1 MFDLQDIQPVGPVR
15 RVDELG
21 RIVLPKDLREATGVK
36 ENDAFEIFADA
47 ETGRSLLIPCKK
59 EAEK

>member
-1 MFDLQDIQPVGPVR
+1 MFDLQDIHPVGPVR

-47 ETGRSLLIPCKK
+47 ETGRFLLIPCKK
-59 EAEK
+59 EAKK

>member
-1 MFDLQDIQPVGPVR
+1 MFDLKDFHPAGLVR

-21 RIVLPKDLREATGVK
+21 RIVLPQGLREATGVK
-36 ENDAFEIFADA
+36 ENDAFEIYADA
-47 ETGRSLLIPCKK
+47 ETGRFLLIPCKK